1 MVYFPILLGGIEPPQ
16 LAYQASTLPLSY
28 RVIYFYTAFVVQLDR
43 ILDCG
48 SKDEGSNP
56 SKGKKISSY
65 ISDKKVMFFGRICFS
80 SNRLGH
86 RIFNAKIGV
95 QAP

>member
-1 MVYFPILLGGIEPPQ
+1 VRQLVFFENANLTFLQNFLFLDGIEPPQ

-28 RVIYFYTAFVVQLDR
+28 RFAFVVQLDR

-56 SKGKKISSY
+56 SKGILTLKNFPLI
-65 ISDKKVMFFGRICFS
+65 
-80 SNRLGH
+80 
-86 RIFNAKIGV
+86 
-95 QAP
+95 